1 MPIQEMP
8 QPELRST
15 MARDSAIKTILV
27 HVQDGQSATRR
38 IEEAL
43 TIARSSSAHVSCL
56 HVTPIEAYVAFDS
69 FGGVFVMNDVIEAV
83 DDETVRLRAQIEAE
97 LANEDVSWDYAQ
109 VTGNVAAELASRGA
123 LADLIVTGREPPI
136 NAPTGQAISFLGD
149 LLHISRTPLFLPG
162 ELPVDPSGGAVIAW
176 DGSYEAA
183 TAVRSSIGLLKMAS
197 SVRAVFV
204 TDDPATP
211 GMLPGTRLLEYLSR
225 HGIHAELV
233 VESQP
238 AGSDDAFI
246 AASLVGHARSSG
258 GYVVMGGYGRS
269 RLSEFLFGGVTRTML
284 RDASVP
290 LVVAR

>member
-1 MPIQEMP
+1 MPIEQMTR
-8 QPELRST
+8 PELRATASPNT
-15 MARDSAIKTILV
+15 GIKTILV
-27 HVQDGQSATRR
+27 HVQDGESATRR

-43 TIARSSSAHVSCL
+43 NLARSSSAHLAIL

-69 FGGVFVMNDVIEAV
+69 FGGVFVMNDVIEAI
-83 DDETVRLRAQIEAE
+83 DDETVRLRAQIEAD
-97 LANEDVSWDYAQ
+97 LRREDVSWDYDQ
-109 VTGNVAAELASRGA
+109 VTGNVAAELAGRGA

-136 NAPTGQAISFLGD
+136 NAPRGQALSFLGD
-149 LLHISRTPLFLPG
+149 LLQVSRTPLLITA
-162 ELPVDPSGGAVIAW
+162 EQSVDPTGGAVIAW
-176 DGSYEAA
+176 DGSFEAA
-183 TAVRSSIGLLKMAS
+183 NAVRSSVGLLKMAS

-204 TDDPATP
+204 TDDEAQP

-233 VESQP
+233 VERQA
-238 AGSDDAFI
+238 AGSDDGFI
-246 AASLVGHARSSG
+246 AASLVGHARSIG

-284 RDASVP
+284 RDANVP